1 MYFEFCVK
9 KRFILREVIFL
20 RDFLCLKDVMKR
32 HREVLHGIAELGR
45 NEVKTAKYIRGYLDK
60 LGVGYD
66 EWLGTGTA
74 GIIRGK
80 DAKRTIA
87 FRADIDGLMTE
98 CGVQHLCG
106 HDGHTA
112 ILLGLVE
119 YVNANRDKLNDN
131 FVFIFQPAEE
141 GPGGA
146 EALVSLGILEHYG
159 VDQIYGLHIYP
170 EIPEGKVGIR
180 EGYFLSQIGDFE
192 IDIYGKSSH
201 GGAYPDRGIDAIA
214 IYASLINSMQTIVSR
229 NVNPIDN
236 AVLSV
241 GKVEGGSRR
250 NIVAEHVHL
259 EGTIRCFKP
268 EVYSKVKSRLYEMAA
283 GFSKAF
289 NCEIKVTIRDD
300 YHPVNN
306 NRELCDEFIKAV
318 GEDKV
323 EILEPLMIADDFSY
337 YQEEVPGIF
346 FMLGARNEEKGFVN
360 GLHNLRFNFDEKIC
374 VNALDAYV
382 SMLEYKGSLDK

>member
-1 MYFEFCVK
+1 M
-9 KRFILREVIFL
+9 IFL

-87 FRADIDGLMTE
+87 FRADIDGLVTE

-119 YVNANRDKLNDN
+119 YVNANKDKLNDN

-159 VDQIYGLHIYP
+159 VD
-170 EIPEGKVGIR
+170 
-180 EGYFLSQIGDFE
+180 
-192 IDIYGKSSH
+192 
-201 GGAYPDRGIDAIA
+201 
-214 IYASLINSMQTIVSR
+214 
-229 NVNPIDN
+229 
-236 AVLSV
+236 
-241 GKVEGGSRR
+241 
-250 NIVAEHVHL
+250 
-259 EGTIRCFKP
+259 
-268 EVYSKVKSRLYEMAA
+268 
-283 GFSKAF
+283 
-289 NCEIKVTIRDD
+289 
-300 YHPVNN
+300 
-306 NRELCDEFIKAV
+306 
-318 GEDKV
+318 
-323 EILEPLMIADDFSY
+323 
-337 YQEEVPGIF
+337 
-346 FMLGARNEEKGFVN
+346 
-360 GLHNLRFNFDEKIC
+360 
-374 VNALDAYV
+374 
-382 SMLEYKGSLDK
+382 

>member
-1 MYFEFCVK
+1 M
-9 KRFILREVIFL
+9 RFL
-20 RDFLCLKDVMKR
+20 RDFSFLEGVMKH
-32 HREVLHGIAELGR
+32 HREVLHEVAELGR
-45 NEVKTAKYIRGYLDK
+45 EEFKTSEYIRSYLDK
-60 LGVGYD
+60 LGVEYD
-66 EWLGTGTA
+66 KWLGTGTA

-119 YVNANRDKLNDN
+119 YVNDNKEKLNDN

-146 EALVSLGILEHYG
+146 EALVNEGILKYYG

-170 EIPEGKVGIR
+170 EISEGKVGIR

-201 GGAYPDRGIDAIA
+201 GGSAPEAGIDAIT
-214 IYASLINSMQTIVSR
+214 IYASLVSSMQTIVSR
-229 NVNPIDN
+229 NVSPIDN
-236 AVLSV
+236 AVVSI

-250 NIVAEHVHL
+250 NIIAEHVHL

-268 EVYSKVKSRLYEMAA
+268 EVYSKIKERFYEIAD

-306 NRELCDEFIKAV
+306 NSELCQEFIEAV
-318 GEDKV
+318 GDDKV
-323 EILEPLMIADDFSY
+323 EILDPLMIADDFSY
-337 YQEEVPGIF
+337 YREEVPGIF

-382 SMLEYKGSLDK
+382 SMLEYKGSMDK